1 MDKINLVKC
10 VVIRE
15 LDNYRGRTEQRYQIM
30 TRLHNRNGLNHTD
43 CLTYT
48 LNDAIAKCNAN
59 NWRILAVGDFY
70 QVV

>member
-1 MDKINLVKC
+1 MTKN

-30 TRLHNRNGLNHTD
+30 IRLKSRNGLNHTNYK
-43 CLTYT
+43 CYT
-48 LNDAIAKCNAN
+48 LDNAIAVCNAN
-59 NWRILAVGDFY
+59 NWKIEAIGDFY

>member
-1 MDKINLVKC
+1 MVNLIKF

-30 TRLHNRNGLNHTD
+30 TRLKSRNGLNHTD
-43 CLTYT
+43 YKCYT
-48 LNDAIAKCNAN
+48 LSDAISVCNSN
-59 NWRILAVGDFY
+59 NWEIEAIGDFY

>member
-1 MDKINLVKC
+1 MKK

-30 TRLHNRNGLNHTD
+30 TRLSSRNGLNHTD
-43 CLTYT
+43 CKCYT
-48 LNDAIAKCNAN
+48 LNDAIAVCNAN
-59 NWRILAVGDFY
+59 NWKIEAIGDFY